1 MHFPNRDLIN
11 RLHAG
16 AASAVQSLVDFAVP
30 SPVPAVAGDLASG
43 PADRRTARV
52 APPHPA
58 PESAP
63 ERAAILADILVLTE
77 ELDRESRRAV
87 AVTGSRRPRR
97 PLAAAGC
104 PWLEG

>member
-16 AASAVQSLVDFAVP
+16 AASAVQSLLDFAIP

-52 APPHPA
+52 TPPHPAAESA

-77 ELDRESRRAV
+77 ELDRES